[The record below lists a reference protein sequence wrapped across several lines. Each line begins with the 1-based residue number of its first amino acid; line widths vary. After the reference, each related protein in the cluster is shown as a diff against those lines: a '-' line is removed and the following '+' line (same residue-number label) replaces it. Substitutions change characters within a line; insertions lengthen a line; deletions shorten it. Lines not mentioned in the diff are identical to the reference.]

1 MIRRK
6 LSKRIKTSK
15 PYSTAW
21 SFKGRRAMGWFP
33 ARGEGAL
40 GAMTGGNRA
49 SVWSYPRPSHSGHSV
64 FSRGR
69 EDESFCVL

>member
-1 MIRRK
+1 
-6 LSKRIKTSK
+6 
-15 PYSTAW
+15 
-21 SFKGRRAMGWFP
+21 MGWFP
-33 ARGEGAL
+33 ARGEGAQ
-40 GAMTGGNRA
+40 GVMTGGNRA